1 MPTPETTTPA
11 PAPSLPTRLLL
22 GVIRAYQ
29 LLLSPWLGS
38 NCRYLPTCSEYARE
52 ALVSHG
58 ALRGSWLALRRIGRC
73 HPWGGHGHDP
83 VPAPRPRD

>member
-1 MPTPETTTPA
+1 MPA
-11 PAPSLPTRLLL
+11 PDPVSVGSPPLAVRVLLWL
-22 GVIRAYQ
+22 IRGYQ

-58 ALRGSWLALRRIGRC
+58 VLRGGWLALRRIGRC

-83 VPAPRPRD
+83 VPAARSRH